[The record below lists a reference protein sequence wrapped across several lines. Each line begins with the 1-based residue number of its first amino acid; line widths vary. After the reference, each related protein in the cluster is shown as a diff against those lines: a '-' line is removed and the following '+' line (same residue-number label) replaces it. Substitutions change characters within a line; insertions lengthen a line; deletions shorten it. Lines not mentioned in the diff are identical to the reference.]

1 MMVKT
6 IGGQEIDLWQPIVG
20 TFCLVLNP
28 NLNAQPNIL
37 KARLSLFPI
46 TKLNDLKTL
55 LLFWKLAFTKFNF
68 PFERHQIFNISSTA
82 LQLCRHLLKNIFMLV
97 FAFWLL
103 PHVMVQ
109 EVSSK
114 PPTQWCRLICLLQH
128 FSGKWTICSPH
139 NFLYLSQVCFLIVG
153 SSLHAACVIEHSFL
167 SLTFLLQNL
176 LCWPFFF
183 RKIWKLFLVAHF
195 GFIFVLCI
203 LVDYSLFMPPSK
215 ERYKRSCPVVNL
227 CEFFRQK
234 PWSEFFCKR
243 TPKKPCL
250 IFWFSTWEPQL
261 VL

>member
-1 MMVKT
+1 MRNLIYSKL
-6 IGGQEIDLWQPIVG
+6 DSP
-20 TFCLVLNP
+20 FP
-28 NLNAQPNIL
+28 NYKIKRPQ
-37 KARLSLFPI
+37 K
-46 TKLNDLKTL
+46 L
-55 LLFWKLAFTKFNF
+55 LLSWKLAFAKFNF
-68 PFERHQIFNISSTA
+68 PFERHHIFNIGPTA

-176 LCWPFFF
+176 LCWPFFSGKYENCF
-183 RKIWKLFLVAHF
+183 
-195 GFIFVLCI
+195 
-203 LVDYSLFMPPSK
+203 
-215 ERYKRSCPVVNL
+215 
-227 CEFFRQK
+227 
-234 PWSEFFCKR
+234 
-243 TPKKPCL
+243 
-250 IFWFSTWEPQL
+250 
-261 VL
+261 